1 MSITRSYNK
10 HTDTYYAYETT
21 YEWDDKRQKKV
32 QRKKCIGKF
41 DPVTGELI
49 PNGRRG
55 RPAKQNKVQEPVPTI
70 VDAPKVQN
78 FKVDET
84 ASKIETLCAQIES
97 IETNI
102 SRTTE
107 ELSVIRNSL
116 IALAK
121 QLLSE
126 D

>member
-21 YEWDDKRQKKV
+21 YEWDDKRQKKI

-55 RPAKQNKVQEPVPTI
+55 RPTKQNKAQEPVTTI
-70 VDAPKVQN
+70 VDTPKAQN
-78 FKVDET
+78 FKMDET
-84 ASKIETLCAQIES
+84 VSKIETLCVQIES

-102 SRTTE
+102 SRITE
-107 ELSVIRNSL
+107 ELSTIKNSL